1 MLEKILGM
9 LRSRGGRDSILTY
22 AAEGL
27 AMVGMVLAYRLA
39 ANEGRHDLD
48 LYVVVRRTVSF
59 MYPLLLLGAVVGTTR
74 FVAMKSRPEEQR
86 RYLLASLTW
95 IVPMALATFLVGWL
109 FPAQISWLVFGS
121 GDEQGLAAPLA
132 LMIAGVALYG
142 ISYAFLRG
150 QRHLVAANAIQV
162 IALAAV
168 PCVAFLLFDDLSAV
182 CWGTGVAWLV
192 IALVAQ
198 LPSLMQPTPG
208 KRSKE
213 RGELLRYGLPR
224 VPGDMALGALLTLPV
239 YVVARTHGLSASG
252 EIGFGAT
259 LLNLA
264 AALFSPLALILLPA
278 SASQLA
284 SGDHAGLSARIG
296 KLTWMALAACTVMT
310 LVFELA
316 ADPILHIYLGE
327 NYTDYVHISRVV
339 FLGALPFGF
348 FIGLR
353 SVLDAYYHTPRNG
366 INLLS
371 AFLILMAGSMF
382 HFMVPTPVVF
392 VAWVLVL
399 SLTYLGYATW
409 RDVTYVRSELDRL
422 SQSHDKRLRIVVVI
436 PASEESDHYP
446 HSRRQ
451 TTAFAE
457 QHGAV
462 VEAFHLEDRT
472 SLIRLWKDRSR
483 FKKLLRAT
491 HPDVVHVHYGS
502 VSALFAVMSSSV
514 PVVISFLGSDLDRPR
529 DVGAMRTTLG
539 RLFSQVAAFFSAG
552 IICISPELREL
563 LWWRQ
568 QEVQVLPNNKA
579 EHDEATFAFLR
590 SVTLRAE

>member
-1 MLEKILGM
+1 MLQKILGM
-9 LRSRGGRDSILTY
+9 LRSRDGRDSILTY

-59 MYPLLLLGAVVGTTR
+59 MYPLLLLGAVVGITR

-121 GDEQGLAAPLA
+121 GDEQVLAAPLA

-162 IALAAV
+162 LALAAV

-264 AALFSPLALILLPA
+264 AAVFSPLALILLPA

-284 SGDHAGLSARIG
+284 SGDHAGLSARIA
-296 KLTWMALAACTVMT
+296 KLTWMALAACTLMT

-327 NYTDYVHISRVV
+327 NYKDYVFISRVV

-366 INLLS
+366 INLLT
-371 AFLILMAGSMF
+371 AFLILMAGSVF

-399 SLTYLGYATW
+399 SLTYLGFATW

-422 SQSHDKRLRIVVVI
+422 SQSHDTRLRIVVVI

-451 TTAFAE
+451 AMAFAE

-472 SLIRLWKDRSR
+472 SLIRLWKDRAR
-483 FKKLLRAT
+483 FKKLLRTT

-568 QEVQVLPNNKA
+568 QEVQVLPNKEA

-590 SVTLRAE
+590 SLTLRAE